1 MLWFLNFS
9 SDFYIAFN
17 TYATLLGVLLILNGV
32 ILAGC
37 AHAVLSRKH
46 TLK

>member
-32 ILAGC
+32 ILAAC
-37 AHAVLSRKH
+37 AQAAMNRKRIA
-46 TLK
+46 K